1 MWRGSLPREKS
12 VADRIEREDLIRRAI
27 ISGDAGAFD
36 MMWKEYGQMLFAMML
51 SMLCSHQD
59 AEEVL
64 QDVFVKIARN
74 RDGIAG
80 ARNMSG
86 YIYTIARNE
95 ALNFMKKRKKVQEP
109 TDPAK
114 LWLVPA
120 DEEESLGDESIRVA
134 GLLAELPED
143 QRTVI
148 VMKIYQN
155 MTFDDIACAMGIS
168 LNTAASRYRYG
179 MEKLKTLLGD
189 LK

>member
-1 MWRGSLPREKS
+1 MWRDSLSRERS
-12 VADRIEREDLIRRAI
+12 VADRKETEDLIRKSIA
-27 ISGDAGAFD
+27 SGEAGALD
-36 MMWKEYGQMLFAMML
+36 VMWKEYGQMLFGMML
-51 SMLCSHQD
+51 SMLCSHHD

-74 RDGIAG
+74 RDEVAG
-80 ARNMSG
+80 AQNMSG
-86 YIYTIARNE
+86 YIYAIARNE
-95 ALNFMKKRKKVQEP
+95 ALSFMKKRKKMPEP
-109 TDPAK
+109 TDPAQ

-120 DEEESLGDESIRVA
+120 DEKESPGDESIHCA
-134 GLLAELPED
+134 GLLAEIPED

-148 VMKIYQN
+148 VMKVYQN